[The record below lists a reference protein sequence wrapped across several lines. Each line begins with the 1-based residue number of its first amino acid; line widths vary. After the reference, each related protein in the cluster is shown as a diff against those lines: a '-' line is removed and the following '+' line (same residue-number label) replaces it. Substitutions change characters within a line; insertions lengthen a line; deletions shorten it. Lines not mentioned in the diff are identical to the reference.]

1 MNLRELID
9 EVDVPATRVAEGTW
23 ERARG
28 RVRRRRWVTAGAAGL
43 AVAAV
48 AVAVSVLP
56 GSEQADG
63 PCGPH
68 ATALDRHGRHRR
80 PTGRR
85 WPSTGCPPP
94 SPTPTPLSENPV
106 GRAPW

>member
-23 ERARG
+23 GRARG

-56 GSEQADG
+56 GSERTDG
-63 PCGPH
+63 PADP
-68 ATALDRHGRHRR
+68 
-80 PTGRR
+80 
-85 WPSTGCPPP
+85 PSTDMVVTTPDWDALAVSRMPPLPRTP
-94 SPTPTPLSENPV
+94 SP
-106 GRAPW
+106 

>member
-28 RVRRRRWVTAGAAGL
+28 RVRRRRWVTAGAARL

-48 AVAVSVLP
+48 AVAISVLP
-56 GSEQADG
+56 GSQRAD
-63 PCGPH
+63 PCLE
-68 ATALDRHGRHRR
+68 ARSCA
-80 PTGRR
+80 
-85 WPSTGCPPP
+85 STGCPPLP
-94 SPTPTPLSENPV
+94 RTPNP
-106 GRAPW
+106 

>member
-56 GSEQADG
+56 GSERADG
-63 PCGPH
+63 PADP
-68 ATALDRHGRHRR
+68 
-80 PTGRR
+80 
-85 WPSTGCPPP
+85 PSTEMVITTADWDALAVNRVPA
-94 SPTPTPLSENPV
+94 PTRTPNP
-106 GRAPW
+106 